1 MNNNRKLLL
10 LLFILCQSCSQS
22 IVMTSVI
29 PEPLVAKIEN
39 FNIAVIYDDNI
50 KNYQFENIN
59 SASEEATIK
68 IDFANSQVNL
78 FNKILQSFFPGLI
91 ELPNNNSEMLSNV
104 DLYME
109 PQLDAFEFLS
119 PEESRNDKYAVWLK
133 YKIDIFDNKKT
144 LLSSWHITGYGEQDT
159 LSFGRNES
167 LTKAIDL
174 ALRDTGVNL
183 AIQIED
189 DFDKLVKLIST
200 DS

>member
-1 MNNNRKLLL
+1 MNINHKLLL
-10 LLFILCQSCSQS
+10 LLVVLCQSCTQS
-22 IVMTSVI
+22 IVINTTV
-29 PEPLVAKIEN
+29 PDPLVEKIEN
-39 FNIAVIYDDNI
+39 FNLAVIYEDNI
-50 KNYQFENIN
+50 QNYQYENIN
-59 SASEEATIK
+59 SKSSACCE
-68 IDFANSQVNL
+68 IDFSDSQLNL
-78 FNKILQSFFPGLI
+78 FRKILQSFFPGLI

-133 YKIDIFDNKKT
+133 YKIDIYDNKKT
-144 LLSSWHITGYGEQDT
+144 LLSNWYITGYGEQNT
-159 LSFGRNES
+159 GSFGVSES

-183 AIQIED
+183 AIKIED

-200 DS
+200 DL